1 MLFRIYYFVK
11 GAFANLLILKIERV
25 HYQHYFEERTS
36 GLYSKHINIIMSD
49 ACTLNVLREHHH

>member
-25 HYQHYFEERTS
+25 NYKHYFEEQTN
-36 GLYSKHINIIMSD
+36 GLYNKHVNIIMMP
-49 ACTLNVLREHHH
+49 VL